1 MVSRRDFLDTLAVG
15 AAGLAIGST
24 AKSYGQ
30 ILGSNDRL
38 NFAIIGLRWR
48 GYAHL
53 SALKANVDTARV
65 SHICDVDSSILA
77 KFADTAQH
85 ELGYAPSSEKDFR
98 HLLQQKDLDAIT
110 IATPD
115 HWHTPLAI
123 AAIQAG
129 KHVYVE
135 KPCSHNPA
143 EGALLVQVQQKYQ
156 KLVQQGT
163 QQRSCSRTMEAID
176 KIHNGLIGKPY
187 FAKGWYS
194 NVRKSIGTG
203 QDAAVP
209 PQLDW
214 DLWQGP
220 APRRPY
226 KDNIHPYNWHWFKHW
241 GTGEA
246 LNNGTHSIDLCRW
259 ALGVDYPNSAS
270 SVGGRYHFKDDWQFP
285 DTLVTSFDYGGK
297 MISWEGKSCNGMKY
311 YDHDAGLTVM
321 GTTGS
326 VFIYGDGGSGYEV
339 YDLKGNKTGVFKDDS
354 STPFYDHLDGDI
366 PTAAHFANLIA
377 AIRKGEKLHAPI
389 SEGNVVVTMLQLS
402 NISWALKRELQLDSR
417 SGQILNDSQAMT
429 MWGREYENGWA
440 PHL

>member
-1 MVSRRDFLDTLAVG
+1 MINRREFLDTLAAG

-38 NFAIIGLRWR
+38 NFAIVGLRWR

-53 SALKANVDTARV
+53 SGLMANKDSARI
-65 SHICDVDSSILA
+65 SHICDVDSKILA
-77 KFADTAQH
+77 KFAGTAEH
-85 ELGYAPSSEKDFR
+85 ELGYAPVSEKDFR
-98 HLLQQKDLDAIT
+98 IILQQKDVDAVT

-123 AAIQAG
+123 AALQAG

-143 EGALLVQVQQKYQ
+143 EGALLVQAQQKYQ

-163 QQRSCSRTMEAID
+163 QQRSCTRTMEAVD
-176 KIHNGLIGKPY
+176 KIHNGLIGTPY

-194 NVRKSIGTG
+194 NVRKSMGTG
-203 QDAAVP
+203 REVPVP
-209 PQLDW
+209 PELDW

-226 KDNIHPYNWHWFKHW
+226 KDNIHPYNWHWLRHW

-259 ALGVDYPNSAS
+259 ALGVDYPNSVS
-270 SVGGRYHFKDDWQFP
+270 SSGGRYHFKDDWQFY
-285 DTLVTSFDYGGK
+285 DTLVTSFDYGDK

-311 YDHDAGLTVM
+311 YDHDSGLTVM

-339 YDLKGNKTGVFKDDS
+339 YDLKGIKTGVFKDDS
-354 STPFYDHLDGDI
+354 STPFYDRFDSDA
-366 PTAAHFANLIA
+366 PTTAHFANLIA

-389 SEGNVVVTMLQLS
+389 SEGNIVVTMLQLS
-402 NISWALKRELQLDSR
+402 NISWILNRELRLDVST
-417 SGQILNDSQAMT
+417 GQVLNDSQAKK
-429 MWGREYENGWA
+429 MWAREYENGWA

>member
-1 MVSRRDFLDTLAVG
+1 
-15 AAGLAIGST
+15 
-24 AKSYGQ
+24 
-30 ILGSNDRL
+30 
-38 NFAIIGLRWR
+38 
-48 GYAHL
+48 
-53 SALKANVDTARV
+53 
-65 SHICDVDSSILA
+65 
-77 KFADTAQH
+77 
-85 ELGYAPSSEKDFR
+85 
-98 HLLQQKDLDAIT
+98 
-110 IATPD
+110 
-115 HWHTPLAI
+115 
-123 AAIQAG
+123 
-129 KHVYVE
+129 
-135 KPCSHNPA
+135 
-143 EGALLVQVQQKYQ
+143 
-156 KLVQQGT
+156 
-163 QQRSCSRTMEAID
+163 MEAID

>member
-1 MVSRRDFLDTLAVG
+1 M
-15 AAGLAIGST
+15 T
-24 AKSYGQ
+24 A
-30 ILGSNDRL
+30 NR
-38 NFAIIGLRWR
+38 
-48 GYAHL
+48 
-53 SALKANVDTARV
+53 
-65 SHICDVDSSILA
+65 
-77 KFADTAQH
+77 
-85 ELGYAPSSEKDFR
+85 
-98 HLLQQKDLDAIT
+98 
-110 IATPD
+110 
-115 HWHTPLAI
+115 
-123 AAIQAG
+123 
-129 KHVYVE
+129 
-135 KPCSHNPA
+135 
-143 EGALLVQVQQKYQ
+143 
-156 KLVQQGT
+156 
-163 QQRSCSRTMEAID
+163 
-176 KIHNGLIGKPY
+176 
-187 FAKGWYS
+187 
-194 NVRKSIGTG
+194 
-203 QDAAVP
+203 
-209 PQLDW
+209 
-214 DLWQGP
+214 QGP